1 MSNPNFKLFQAFE
14 RSSLSIEKTIK
25 SLNQTLEESK
35 QFLKELDLDEQEF
48 LKLFD
53 EDQEDAAGEDIG
65 DDEDFFKNQLSMR
78 DKSHKMEE
86 KE

>member
-35 QFLKELDLDEQEF
+35 QFLRELDTDEQEF

-53 EDQEDAAGEDIG
+53 EEQEDAAGEDIG
-65 DDEDFFKNQLSMR
+65 DDDEFF
-78 DKSHKMEE
+78 
-86 KE
+86 